1 MERLVIN
8 TGSSIGAGDGNNFRF
23 ALQQT
28 EGNFTTL
35 YDNPFPLPFPFTGSA
50 QMTASAGQTDAVLI
64 VTGAQ
69 DPGFAPTYSPA
80 IEISGTENYISGSK
94 IIWNNGIYGYLSNLQ
109 QGDANDESYF
119 ELAGSSQWFFK
130 PGSFNNTILFSNS
143 SNLISFNS
151 NANSSFEGFIY
162 GQVTNYPLISFK
174 VASNQNESNRI
185 GINKSNP
192 TSTMELEINGGISAS
207 AYFASQIP
215 NVDPEDSTKWFHANS
230 DEVFG
235 IPGNR
240 ILCKSQGS
248 GPLVTDGLKYML
260 APEIVI
266 THLDLRAEYISPA
279 NNFNYYF
286 SSSIR
291 YGAQMPTA
299 STWNQTQGDNESITS
314 FQTANFTGNPL
325 PRPLYYFDVNNSFIS
340 SLRRHVRIDNT
351 IFENGASTLIFW
363 WHPIQNTGTRNRY
376 LIGCDPTSFSIVTK
390 GSTFANPTGNEN
402 LYLNF
407 GGANHATIPYFA
419 LTFPVDVDDWVMFA
433 LVFEGSSGAV
443 DYKTF
448 FSGSTGGY
456 QQSGTT
462 LSGFSINDNDF
473 FKIGLC
479 DGLSA
484 LEGGHPLDLSC
495 FLYYSRS
502 ISEAEFTDIYHYFS
516 GSHGYNQ

>member
-35 YDNPFPLPFPFTGSA
+35 YDNPFPLLFPFTGSA

-69 DPGFAPTYSPA
+69 DPGFNPAYSPA
-80 IEISGTENYISGSK
+80 IEVSGTENYISSSK
-94 IIWNNGIYGYLSNLQ
+94 IIWDNGIYGYLSNLQ

-143 SNLISFNS
+143 SNFISFNHS
-151 NANSSFEGFIY
+151 ANSGFEGFIY
-162 GQVTNYPLISFK
+162 GQSTNYPLISFR
-174 VASNQNESNRI
+174 VGSNQNRI
-185 GINKSNP
+185 GINKTNP
-192 TSTMELEINGGISAS
+192 TTTMDLEINGGVSSS

-215 NVDPEDSTKWFHANS
+215 DIDPEDSTKWFHANS

-240 ILCKSQGS
+240 ILCKSQGP

-260 APEIVI
+260 APGI
-266 THLDLRAEYISPA
+266 TINHLDPVANYSSPA
-279 NNFNYYF
+279 NDLNYYF

-299 STWNQTQGDNESITS
+299 STWNLFNDANQSITS
-314 FQTANFTGNPL
+314 FQVQNFSGTLL
-325 PRPLYYFDVNNSFIS
+325 PRPLYYFNCSNSFFS
-340 SLRRHVRIDNT
+340 SLRYNISIDNT
-351 IFENGASTLIFW
+351 IFEGGATDPSTLIFW
-363 WHPIQNTGTRNRY
+363 WHPSQNTGTRGR
-376 LIGCDPTSFSIVTK
+376 IVAGCDNDFFSIFTR
-390 GSTFANPTGNEN
+390 GSSFGSGTSNEQ
-402 LYLNF
+402 LFFRF
-407 GGANHATIPYFA
+407 GGTPDIEIPYFA
-419 LTFPVDVDDWVMFA
+419 SSFPVDVDDWVMFA
-433 LVFEGSSGAV
+433 LNFEGGSGVV
-443 DYKTF
+443 DYKMY

-456 QQSGTT
+456 KAQGQT
-462 LSGFSINDNDF
+462 LSSFDIDANDA
-473 FKIGLC
+473 FKIGLS
-479 DGLSA
+479 DGIIGTSGGSI
-484 LEGGHPLDLSC
+484 LELSC

-516 GSHGYNQ
+516 GSHGF